1 MPFGG
6 VLPWCRFDSEM
17 TDGETIFAL
26 SSGAG
31 RAGIAV
37 VRVSGPGAALAL
49 SRMAGGCPVA
59 RRATM
64 RRICDPVS
72 AALLDMGVVIYFDG
86 PASVTGEDV
95 AEFHVHGGLAVV
107 AAVLVG
113 LQKLEGF
120 RPAEAGEFSLRAFRN
135 GRMDLVEAEG
145 LGDLLAAETERQRQ
159 QAVFQASGG
168 ASSIYHSW
176 RDRLVAILA
185 RIEATVDFADEE
197 DVVAASVADMR
208 PAVAALVEE
217 MTAVLAR
224 AAQGEM
230 LREGVRVVLA
240 GLPNTGKSSLLNA
253 LAQRDVA
260 IVSDIAGTT
269 RDVIEVRLDLGGMP
283 VLVSDTA
290 GLRAE
295 TRDEIEAIGMDRARV
310 AARGADVV
318 VWVAAPDVPGSGE
331 LPAGM
336 TADIRVWNKY
346 DLESSLPGY
355 IPCSTLSRDGM
366 AEMITALTEIA
377 RERCSGSEGAVV
389 VRARQAAAITDSI
402 RYLNESIRHHTDE
415 LELMAEDLRQAAD
428 ALGRLTGAVGVED
441 ILGAIFAQFCV
452 GK

>member
-1 MPFGG
+1 
-6 VLPWCRFDSEM
+6 M

-49 SRMAGGCPVA
+49 ARMAGGCPVA
-59 RRATM
+59 RRASM
-64 RRICDPVS
+64 RRIFDPVS

-95 AEFHVHGGLAVV
+95 AEFHVHGGHAVV
-107 AAVLVG
+107 TAVLAG

-120 RPAEAGEFSLRAFRN
+120 RPADAGEFSLRAFRN

-168 ASSIYHSW
+168 ASSIYQAW
-176 RDRLVAILA
+176 RGRLIAILA

-197 DVVAASVADMR
+197 DVVVASVADMR
-208 PAVAALVEE
+208 PAVVALVED

-253 LAQRDVA
+253 LVQRDVA

-269 RDVIEVRLDLGGMP
+269 RDVIEVRLDLGGLP

-290 GLRAE
+290 GLRTE
-295 TRDEIEAIGMDRARV
+295 TRDEIEAIGMDRART

-318 VWVAAPDVPGSGE
+318 VWVAAPDVPGSE
-331 LPAGM
+331 KLPDGM

-346 DLESSLPGY
+346 DLVSSLAGFV
-355 IPCSTLSRDGM
+355 PCSTLSRDGM
-366 AEMITALTEIA
+366 AAMIAALTDIA
-377 RERCSGSEGAVV
+377 RERCSGPEGAVV
-389 VRARQAAAITDSI
+389 VRARQAAAISDSI
-402 RYLNESIRHHTDE
+402 RCLNESIRHHTDE

-441 ILGAIFAQFCV
+441 ILGAIFTQFCV